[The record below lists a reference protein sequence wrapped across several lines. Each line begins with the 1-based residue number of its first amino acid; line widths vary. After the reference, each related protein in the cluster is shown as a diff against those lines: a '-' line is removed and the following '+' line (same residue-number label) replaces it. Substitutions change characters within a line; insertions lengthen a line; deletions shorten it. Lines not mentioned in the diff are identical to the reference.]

1 MAISYQYDANGY
13 FVGAGEDYGY
23 LPSNATRT
31 STPQIQPGHA
41 LHWTGTAWEQ
51 VESHKGEQGYVD
63 GQPHTIRDHGPYPD
77 GWSTTPPPPTPE
89 EIAAA
94 RRNEILARIKEI
106 EFEEQP
112 RCLREI
118 ALGAGKIGQNALDF
132 SVQKLAALDA
142 AVVELRTEL
151 AGLG

>member
-23 LPSNATRT
+23 LPNNATWT
-31 STPQIQPGHA
+31 STPQVQPGHA
-41 LHWTGTAWEQ
+41 LRWTGTAWEQ
-51 VESHKGEQGYVD
+51 VESHKGEQGFVN

-94 RRNEILARIKEI
+94 RRNEILARLAEI
-106 EFEEQP
+106 DAASIRP
-112 RCLREI
+112 LRAI
-118 ALGAGKIGQNALDF
+118 AQGEAVQADHNKLTALD
-132 SVQKLAALDA
+132 SEAAA
-142 AVVELRTEL
+142 LRTEL
-151 AGLG
+151 AGLGQAG